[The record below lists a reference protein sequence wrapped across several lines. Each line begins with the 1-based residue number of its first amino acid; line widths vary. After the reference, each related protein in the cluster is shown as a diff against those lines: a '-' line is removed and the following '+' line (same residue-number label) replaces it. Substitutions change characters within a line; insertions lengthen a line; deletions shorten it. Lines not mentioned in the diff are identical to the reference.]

1 MLKDSLENV
10 RKMNSSLVDS
20 SSNYTSWETIDGC
33 TVSNIKFEENISEP
47 VKPWKKGMTS
57 DGNENNNLPVNA
69 TFSSNIPSSV
79 RDKDKEATGLP
90 PNFVHSIDASHMRL
104 FVDKMSEITNNFWSV
119 HDAFGVHPNF
129 GDELLKIGTKTF
141 FEAHNCDGRGSLL
154 HKLVH
159 ESLDLFDKKIE
170 QTTVPSDESKSTK
183 KTSGKA
189 DKLEEIYTKL
199 TEITNSTDKDLVNA
213 GDKVGM
219 MY

>member
-1 MLKDSLENV
+1 M
-10 RKMNSSLVDS
+10 
-20 SSNYTSWETIDGC
+20 
-33 TVSNIKFEENISEP
+33 
-47 VKPWKKGMTS
+47 
-57 DGNENNNLPVNA
+57 
-69 TFSSNIPSSV
+69 
-79 RDKDKEATGLP
+79 P

-213 GDKVGM
+213 GDKVG
-219 MY
+219 YDLLIDKLTKTKRSELNQDNSIDSLNVDFDNVYLLS